1 MAAPDRAHNPKLVPM
16 LHLGGISNLAK
27 AMEPFN
33 KKYESSEDAAEDLN
47 ARAEM
52 DEGK

>member
-1 MAAPDRAHNPKLVPM
+1 MGRSEWFNV
-16 LHLGGISNLAK
+16 GRGISNLAK

>member
-1 MAAPDRAHNPKLVPM
+1 MGRSEEFNVGK
-16 LHLGGISNLAK
+16 GISNFAN

>member
-1 MAAPDRAHNPKLVPM
+1 MGRSEEFNVGKGV
-16 LHLGGISNLAK
+16 SNFAK
-27 AMEPFN
+27 SMESFN

>member
-1 MAAPDRAHNPKLVPM
+1 MEGKRLMGRNNADFNYGK
-16 LHLGGISNLAK
+16 GISNFAK
-27 AMEPFN
+27 KMESFN
-33 KKYESSEDAAEDLN
+33 REEYESSENKAEDVN

>member
-1 MAAPDRAHNPKLVPM
+1 MGRNNADFNDGK
-16 LHLGGISNLAK
+16 GISNFAK
-27 AMEPFN
+27 KMESFN
-33 KKYESSEDAAEDLN
+33 REEYESSENGAENLS

>member
-1 MAAPDRAHNPKLVPM
+1 MGRNNADFNDGK
-16 LHLGGISNLAK
+16 GISNFAK
-27 AMEPFN
+27 KMKFFN
-33 KKYESSEDAAEDLN
+33 REKYESSENGAEDLN

>member
-1 MAAPDRAHNPKLVPM
+1 MGRNNADFNNGKGV
-16 LHLGGISNLAK
+16 SNFAK
-27 AMEPFN
+27 KMESFY
-33 KKYESSEDAAEDLN
+33 KKYESSENGAEDLN